1 MITIREMCKEGQE
14 LLQNNDVPNADIDAR
29 ILLEHLLGITNSE
42 YYCQFDRV
50 VEEDVYNEY
59 IKLIV
64 KRATHY
70 PLQYIIGTQDFMGL
84 EFDVNDNVLIPRWE
98 TEMLVEEVLKICDK
112 QDAILDMCT
121 GSGCIITSIKKLG
134 KIKKAVGVDV
144 SEKAIEVSKAN
155 AKKIG
160 AEVEF
165 IVSDLF
171 ENVLGTYDIIVS
183 NPPYIKTKVIEG
195 LMPEVRRFEPMI
207 ALDGSEDGLYFYE
220 KIVEASMDYLK
231 PNGYLF
237 FEIGHDQGK
246 EVAMILI
253 KHNYEDIQ
261 VLKDYAGN
269 DRIVKARRG
278 KLK

>member
-1 MITIREMCKEGQE
+1 MITIRQLCNEGKE
-14 LLQNNDVPNADIDAR
+14 LLENNDIPDAQIDAR
-29 ILLEHLLGITNSE
+29 RLLEHLLGISSSE
-42 YYCQFDRV
+42 YYRDMDKQVD
-50 VEEDVYNEY
+50 EDIYNEY

-70 PLQYIIGTQDFMGL
+70 PLQYIIGTQEFMGL
-84 EFDVNDNVLIPRWE
+84 EFEVNENVLIPRWE

-112 QDAILDMCT
+112 RDKVLDMCT

-134 KIKKAVGVDV
+134 EVKKAVGVDI
-144 SEKAIEVSKAN
+144 SEAAIEVSKIN
-155 AKKIG
+155 AKNNDV
-160 AEVEF
+160 EVDF

-220 KIVEASMDYLK
+220 KIIEASLDYLK
-231 PNGYLF
+231 RNGHIF
-237 FEIGHDQGK
+237 FEIGYDQGK
-246 EVAMILI
+246 EVAMLLI
-253 KHNYEDIQ
+253 KHNFEEIQ
-261 VLKDYAGN
+261 VIKDYAGH

-278 KLK
+278 K

>member
-1 MITIREMCKEGQE
+1 MITIREMCKEGQA
-14 LLQNNDVPNADIDAR
+14 LLQDNDVPNADIDAR
-29 ILLEHLLGITNSE
+29 MLLEHLLGITSSE
-42 YYCQFDRV
+42 YYCQFDKV
-50 VEEDVYNEY
+50 IEEDVYNEY

-112 QDAILDMCT
+112 RDAILDMCT

-134 KIKKAVGVDV
+134 KVKKAVGVDI

-155 AKKIG
+155 AEKIG

-165 IVSDLF
+165 VVSDLF

-220 KIVEASMDYLK
+220 KIVEASLDYLK
-231 PNGYLF
+231 PNGYIF

-278 KLK
+278 KN

>member
-1 MITIREMCKEGQE
+1 MITIRQLCNEGKE
-14 LLQNNDVPNADIDAR
+14 LLENNDIPDAQIDAR
-29 ILLEHLLGITNSE
+29 RLLEHLLDISSSE
-42 YYCQFDRV
+42 YYRDLEKEV
-50 VEEDVYNEY
+50 DEDIYNEY

-70 PLQYIIGTQDFMGL
+70 PLQYIIGTQEFMGL
-84 EFDVNDNVLIPRWE
+84 EFEVNDKVLIPRWE

-112 QDAILDMCT
+112 RDKVLDMCT

-134 KIKKAVGVDV
+134 QVKKAVGVDI
-144 SEKAIEVSKAN
+144 SEDAIEVSKMN
-155 AKKIG
+155 AKNNDV
-160 AEVEF
+160 EVDF

-220 KIVEASMDYLK
+220 RIIEASLDYLK
-231 PNGYLF
+231 RNGHIF
-237 FEIGHDQGK
+237 FEIGYDQGK

-253 KHNYEDIQ
+253 KHNFEDIQ
-261 VLKDYAGN
+261 VIKDYAGY

-278 KLK
+278 K

>member
-14 LLQNNDVPNADIDAR
+14 LLLNNDVPNADIDAR
-29 ILLEHLLGITNSE
+29 MLLEHLLGITSSE

-50 VEEDVYNEY
+50 VEEDVYNDY

-84 EFDVNDNVLIPRWE
+84 EFDVDDNVLIPRWE

-112 QDAILDMCT
+112 RDAILDMCT

-134 KIKKAVGVDV
+134 KVKKAVGVDI
-144 SEKAIEVSKAN
+144 SEKAIEVSKTN
-155 AKKIG
+155 AIKNQVD
-160 AEVEF
+160 VEF

-171 ENVLGTYDIIVS
+171 DNVLGTYDIIVS

-220 KIVEASMDYLK
+220 KIVEASLDYLK
-231 PNGYLF
+231 PNGYIF

-253 KHNYEDIQ
+253 KHDYEDIQ
-261 VLKDYAGN
+261 VIKDYAGN

-278 KLK
+278 KK

>member
-1 MITIREMCKEGQE
+1 MITIREMCKEGQA
-14 LLQNNDVPNADIDAR
+14 LLQDNDVPNADIDAR
-29 ILLEHLLGITNSE
+29 MLLEHLLGITSSE
-42 YYCQFDRV
+42 YYCQFDKV
-50 VEEDVYNEY
+50 IEEDVYNEY

-112 QDAILDMCT
+112 RDAILDMCT

-134 KIKKAVGVDV
+134 KVKKAVGVDI

-155 AKKIG
+155 AEKIG

-165 IVSDLF
+165 VVSDLF

-220 KIVEASMDYLK
+220 KIVEASLDYLK
-231 PNGYLF
+231 PNGYIF

-253 KHNYEDIQ
+253 KHDYEDIQ

-278 KLK
+278 KN